1 MITYSV
7 ASLCQNKRNFVSRK
21 RNIEKGITINQLVQG
36 KPTTDNSYPENSSD
50 RHRDPELAY

>member
-7 ASLCQNKRNFVSRK
+7 ASICQNKRKFLSRK
-21 RNIEKGITINQLVQG
+21 QNIEKGNINQLVQG

-50 RHRDPELAY
+50 RHRDQELAY